1 VQFLF
6 PQDPNIMFY
15 AVLAF
20 AGLSVLGIGMAVLLF
35 VRGDSAESV
44 SDRMH
49 RISTGERGAHSKI
62 DEQVGKTLS
71 SLSRLT
77 APKEQKEIT
86 TLKKTLSYAGFR
98 SPSAPVYFFGFKTLG
113 AIILGGASVLYS
125 WSNSYGMLYDV
136 IVIAGAAIL
145 GLQGPNLWIRLKTSR
160 RNDALNKALPNALDL
175 LVVCVEAGLGLD
187 IALKRV
193 GEEIAPTAPELSK
206 ELSLV
211 SLEINTGIPR
221 QKALSNLGERNK
233 LEELRSL
240 TAILVQADKFGTSIA
255 HALRVSADSIRTKR
269 RQAAEEKAAKTTVKL
284 SFPLVLFILPSTFII
299 VIGPGIIR
307 LIETVIPA
315 LTR

>member
-1 VQFLF
+1 M
-6 PQDPNIMFY
+6 MFY
-15 AVLAF
+15 FILAMGGF
-20 AGLSVLGIGMAVLLF
+20 SVVGLGVAALMLA
-35 VRGDSAESV
+35 RGRSAETV
-44 SDRMH
+44 SDRIQ
-49 RISTGERGAHSKI
+49 RIGTGQKKGHKKL

-77 APKEQKEIT
+77 APKEKKEMN
-86 TLKKTLSYAGFR
+86 TLKRTLSYAGYR
-98 SPSAPVYFFGFKTLG
+98 SASAPVYFFGLKTIG
-113 AIILGGASVLYS
+113 ALVLGGAAVIYS
-125 WSNSYGMLYDV
+125 WSSAGNLLYEV
-136 IVIAGAAIL
+136 IIIALAGII
-145 GLQGPNLWIRLKTSR
+145 GLQAPNLYVRLKASR
-160 RNDALNKALPNALDL
+160 RNDAMNKSLPNALDL

-187 IALKRV
+187 MSLKRV
-193 GEEIAPTAPELSK
+193 GEETSATAPELSK
-206 ELSLV
+206 ELSNV

-221 QKALSNLGERNK
+221 QKALSNLGDRNS

-240 TAILVQADKFGTSIA
+240 TAILVQAEKFGTSIA

-299 VIGPGIIR
+299 VIGPGILR